1 MTRSTEAHVRRVVER
16 SVQKILDDAASA
28 RSEQIYAS
36 KLSHIAAAL
45 RAEAEAIEQLAHEVS
60 S

>member
-1 MTRSTEAHVRRVVER
+1 MRRIVER